1 MPIGF
6 NIGPLTIHYYGI
18 IIMVGVLV
26 ATWVASW
33 QARRHGQD
41 PEIAWDVLPWLLIGG
56 IIGARL
62 WHVFTPSPT
71 DIAEGRTTIFYLTHP
86 LDLIAIWNGGLGI
99 LGAVIGGLI
108 AFFIYARDHKLN
120 IPMWLDFIAP
130 GLLLA
135 QAIGRWGN
143 FVNQELYGAPTN
155 LPWAIFIDA
164 QHRLP
169 GFADQAYYHP
179 LFLYECL
186 WNILN
191 AGIILWIGRRYANRL
206 KTGDLFLTYLILYPV
221 ARFILEFLRLNSS
234 MIAGL
239 NVNQDLYAV
248 IAVVSA
254 AYLIYRHRRP
264 VQIQQPQLAEQLQ
277 DGYLPV
283 QAEQPEQSQPTEM
296 PRQPEQPE
304 QSQQAGQSDLP
315 AQAEQPE
322 PAE

>member
-6 NIGPLTIHYYGI
+6 NIGPLLIHYYGI
-18 IIMVGVLV
+18 IIMIGVLV
-26 ATWVASW
+26 ATLVAGR
-33 QARRHGQD
+33 QAKRNGQD

-99 LGAVIGGLI
+99 LGAVVGGFI
-108 AFFIYARDHKLN
+108 AFFIYARDHKIN

-155 LPWAIFIDA
+155 LPWAIYIDA

-169 GFADQAYYHP
+169 GFANVAYYHP

-191 AGIILWIGRRYANRL
+191 AGIIFWIGRRFASRL
-206 KTGDLFLTYLILYPV
+206 KEGDLFLTYLILYPV

-239 NVNQDLYAV
+239 NINQDIYAV

-254 AYLIYRHRRP
+254 AYLVYRHRRQ
-264 VQIQQPQLAEQLQ
+264 VQAAQPQ
-277 DGYLPV
+277 
-283 QAEQPEQSQPTEM
+283 
-296 PRQPEQPE
+296 QPEQPE
-304 QSQQAGQSDLP
+304 Q
-315 AQAEQPE
+315 AEQPKQPE